1 MFRVLVA
8 NSKGGSGK
16 TTLTTNVAGYFAH
29 GGRRTALVDCDPQ
42 ASSLAWCSLRPPHL
56 PAVQAIAGE
65 DPVHGLR
72 GSWLMRLPAA
82 TEVVVIDTPAGLRSH
97 EFAQFARHADVLLIP
112 IVPSAIDLRA
122 TLAFID
128 MVGRQAEIRQG
139 LLRLA
144 LVANRLRER
153 TLSARTLDATLDRLT
168 RHAVARLRDSQVYVG
183 HSACGTTLFDDN
195 GTQSR
200 AHREDWQ
207 PLAAWL
213 EQRAA
218 DRAPRG
224 IVTPLA
230 AARRTGTPQT

>member
-16 TTLTTNVAGYFAH
+16 TTLTSNVAGYFARS
-29 GGRRTALVDCDPQ
+29 GKRTALIDCDPQ
-42 ASSLAWCSLRPPHL
+42 GSSLAWCGLRGAHL
-56 PAVQAIAGE
+56 PPIHAIPGE

-72 GSWLMRLPAA
+72 GSWLLRLPTA
-82 TEVVVIDTPAGLRSH
+82 TEAVVIDTPAGLRSH

-128 MVGRQAEIRQG
+128 LVGKQPEVRQG
-139 LLRLA
+139 VLRLG

-153 TLSARTLDATLDRLT
+153 TLAARTLDATLERLT
-168 RHAVARLRDSQVYVG
+168 RFAVARVRDSQVYVG
-183 HSACGTTLFDDN
+183 HSATGLTVFDDN
-195 GTQSR
+195 GSQSR
-200 AHREDWQ
+200 AHREDWA
-207 PLAAWL
+207 PLVAWL
-213 EQRAA
+213 EARAA

-224 IVTPLA
+224 TVTPLA
-230 AARRTGTPQT
+230 AARRPA